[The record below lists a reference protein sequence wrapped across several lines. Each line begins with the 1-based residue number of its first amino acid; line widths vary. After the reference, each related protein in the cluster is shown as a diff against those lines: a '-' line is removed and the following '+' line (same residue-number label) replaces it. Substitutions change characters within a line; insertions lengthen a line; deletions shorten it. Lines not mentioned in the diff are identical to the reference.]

1 MKLTFTLSLLKLTY
15 QGQAFGKP
23 MIKMAQERKLA
34 SHAARPISRFE
45 KELRRCG
52 LKRTLMDIKVPT
64 SPKKETVVSVTPST

>member
-1 MKLTFTLSLLKLTY
+1 
-15 QGQAFGKP
+15 

-34 SHAARPISRFE
+34 SHAAKPISRFE

-52 LKRTLMDIKVPT
+52 LKRTLMDIKVPI